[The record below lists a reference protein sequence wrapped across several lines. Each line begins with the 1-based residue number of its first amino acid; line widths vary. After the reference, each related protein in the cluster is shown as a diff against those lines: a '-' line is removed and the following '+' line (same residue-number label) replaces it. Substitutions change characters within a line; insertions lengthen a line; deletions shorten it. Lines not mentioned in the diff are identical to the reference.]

1 MPKYRIDGEIFNAA
15 SPEEAYK
22 QHSARYSPGMVSGL
36 VQHFNQGLSMGG
48 ADELQAGAEAALGG
62 KYRDSM
68 DRQRRER
75 EAFQAQ
81 NPWLSAGATAAGAIL
96 PTAAA
101 TFVGGP
107 AGGATAGGRALQMT
121 LNALY
126 GGGNALRNVKT
137 VTDAA
142 REGARYGL
150 PLGMASG
157 ALSADPD
164 SRTQGA
170 ITGGAIGTG
179 FGAGFGAGSQG
190 LVSAGAKAAP
200 YIRKVFDFLQIPTGP
215 SVSRIAPSAPQAA
228 EVPLSAAEIKI
239 LESLERAG
247 VTPEAA
253 AMQLA
258 RAREQGVPLGLIDV
272 GGQSTQRLA
281 RGVRSVGGEGG
292 EIIDSALVN
301 RASGQRD
308 RVVNFL
314 ERALGRK
321 ASGDAGT
328 TADTLL
334 NQARTDAGPL
344 YRQLDSLPPITDENV
359 LMRFEL
365 PAVKRIIQGDEANRR
380 DWGYTVD
387 PLYDDAGNLL
397 RMPTFREVDIVNQR
411 IKEGMSF
418 SPVPRP
424 QDPVDF
430 GTRAT
435 RGRAGE
441 RRIEILRDA
450 DNAPGGET
458 YASARQSYATP
469 AAARENYELG
479 VGFPSAPL
487 ADVRALTEGASPAN
501 LKWYQRGVVESL
513 RGGIDKMPDLASQ
526 PNVLRSFYGNRE
538 ARAKLDA
545 VVPPRRAEDLR
556 TRLELENQAAQTG
569 SFVRGGSQTAD
580 KAFDAADAVDV
591 AADMAGA
598 ASGGGLKGTIVEG
611 VAKLYNSL
619 CSRVNEKTRAE
630 IARQLTNFDDP
641 AAQQAFL
648 QRLIE
653 QQRRA
658 ELRAQDVTAA
668 ARAVIVQNEVN

>member
-1 MPKYRIDGEIFNAA
+1 MPKYRIDGEVIEAG
-15 SPEEAYK
+15 SPDEAYRK
-22 QHSARYSPGMVSGL
+22 AIARNNPGFFGGL
-36 VQHFNQGLSMGG
+36 AQQFNQGLTMGG

-62 KYRDSM
+62 QYLDSM
-68 DRQRRER
+68 NRQRRQR
-75 EAFQAQ
+75 NAFQAQ

-101 TFVGGP
+101 TFFGGPVGG
-107 AGGATAGGRALQMT
+107 GVTGTRALQMT

-157 ALSADPD
+157 ALSADPG

-170 ITGGAIGTG
+170 ITGGAVGTT
-179 FGAGFGAGSQG
+179 FGAGFGGGSQA
-190 LVSAGAKAAP
+190 LASTRARVSP
-200 YIRKVFDFLQIPTGP
+200 YLRKVVDFFGLSTDPG
-215 SVSRIAPSAPQAA
+215 VSRMVPGTAPAA
-228 EVPLSAAEIKI
+228 DIPLSAAEIKI
-239 LESLERAG
+239 LEALERAG

-253 AMQLA
+253 AMRLT
-258 RAREQGVPLGLIDV
+258 RAREQGVPLGLVDV
-272 GGQSTQRLA
+272 GGQNTQRLA
-281 RGVRSVGGEGG
+281 RGVRSAGGEGG
-292 EIIDSALVN
+292 EIIDSALAN

-344 YRQLDSLPPITDENV
+344 YRQLDSLPPIADENV

-387 PLYDDAGNLL
+387 SLYDDAGNLL
-397 RMPTFREVDIVNQR
+397 RAPTFREVDIVNQR
-411 IKEGMSF
+411 IKEGMAF

-450 DNAPGGET
+450 DNAPGGDV
-458 YASARQSYATP
+458 YSSARQSYATP

-487 ADVRALTEGASPAN
+487 ADVRALTADASPAN

-513 RGGIDKMPDLASQ
+513 RSGIDRMPDLASQ

-556 TRLELENQAAQTG
+556 TRLDLENQAAQTG
-569 SFVRGGSQTAD
+569 SFVRGGSPSVD

-598 ASGGGLKGTIVEG
+598 ASAGGLKGTFVEG
-611 VAKLYNSL
+611 ISRLYNSL
-619 CSRVNEKTRAE
+619 RSSVNEKTRAE
-630 IARQLTNFDDP
+630 IARQLTNFNDP

-658 ELRAQDVTAA
+658 ELRAQDVTAT
-668 ARAVIVQNEVN
+668 ARAMTVQNEVE

>member
-1 MPKYRIDGEIFNAA
+1 MAKYRIDGEIFEAT

-22 QHSARYSPGMVSGL
+22 QHAARYSPGMVSGL
-36 VQHFNQGLSMGG
+36 LQQFNQGISMGG

-62 KYRDSM
+62 KYRASM

-81 NPWLSAGATAAGAIL
+81 NPWLSAGATAAGAVL
-96 PTAAA
+96 PTIAA
-101 TFVGGP
+101 TLTGGPVGG
-107 AGGATAGGRALQMT
+107 GAAGGRALQMT

-150 PLGMASG
+150 PLGMVSG
-157 ALSADPD
+157 ALSAEPD
-164 SRTQGA
+164 SRM
-170 ITGGAIGTG
+170 GGAVSGGLLGTTV
-179 FGAGFGAGSQG
+179 GAGFGAGSQG
-190 LVSAGAKAAP
+190 LASATAKAAP
-200 YIRKVFDFLQIPTGP
+200 YLQKVVDFLQIPTGP
-215 SVSRIAPSAPQAA
+215 NVSRMVPGATPAA

-239 LESLERAG
+239 LQALERSG

-258 RAREQGVPLGLIDV
+258 RAREQGVPLGIVDV
-272 GGQSTQRLA
+272 GGQGAQRLA
-281 RGVRSVGGEGG
+281 RGVRSAGGEGG
-292 EIIDSALVN
+292 EVVDSALVN
-301 RASGQRD
+301 RAKGQRD

-334 NQARTDAGPL
+334 TQARTDAGPL

-359 LMRFEL
+359 RMRFEL

-397 RMPTFREVDIVNQR
+397 REPTFREVDIVNQR

-418 SPVPRP
+418 SPIPRP

-450 DNAPGGET
+450 DNAPGGAT
-458 YASARQSYATP
+458 YASARESYATP

-479 VGFPSAPL
+479 VGFPNAPL

-501 LKWYQRGVVESL
+501 RKWYQRGVVESL
-513 RGGIDKMPDLASQ
+513 RSGIDKMPDLASQ

-556 TRLELENQAAQTG
+556 TRLDLENQAAQTG

-598 ASGGGLKGTIVEG
+598 TTSGGLKGAAVET
-611 VAKLYNSL
+611 VSKLWNGLRS
-619 CSRVNEKTRAE
+619 SVNEKTRAE

-668 ARAVIVQNEVN
+668 ARAVIVQNQVE